1 MELNFIRKRHP
12 GNKVSIIKPYSSVTI
27 YYFTGTG
34 NSANVAS
41 WISAEA
47 ESRGISTSVINIAGS
62 NRTEIKNP
70 PGDALIIFISPIHGF
85 NYPPVMLNF
94 IARFPKGGN
103 NVVLMNT
110 RAGMLIGKFITPG
123 LTGIAFYLSSLFLL
137 LKGYTVKGMI
147 PVDLPSNWISLH
159 PGLNAKTVLYLH
171 KRNKEQVTR
180 HSGKI
185 LSGEKDFRALYEI
198 FQDIAVTP
206 VAAGYYFIGRFFL
219 AKTFYASSD
228 CNNCGICIK
237 NCPVKAIVL
246 KNDRPYWTFKCESC
260 MRCMGNCPGKAI
272 ETAHGFVVAF
282 IFLNSLVLTPL
293 ADKYL
298 SYLFTINIGL
308 LRYLTEYAILFIA
321 LAFLYRVI
329 HYLMRFRFVERM
341 MVYTSLTKLKW
352 WGKRY
357 KALQK
362 F

>member
-1 MELNFIRKRHP
+1 MKEY
-12 GNKVSIIKPYSSVTI
+12 GSVII

-34 NSANVAS
+34 NSGNVAS
-41 WISAEA
+41 WVSAVA
-47 ESRGISTSVINIAGS
+47 ESRNIPASVVNIAACD
-62 NRTEIKNP
+62 RTDIKRP
-70 PGDALIIFISPIHGF
+70 PEDALVIFISPVHGF

-94 IARFPKGGN
+94 IARFPGGRN
-103 NVVLMNT
+103 NVILMNT

-137 LKGYTVKGMI
+137 FKGYTIKGMV

-159 PGLNAKTVLYLH
+159 PGLNAGTVLYLH
-171 KRNKEQVTR
+171 NRNKVRVER
-180 HSGKI
+180 HSAKF

-198 FQDIAVTP
+198 IQDIAVSP
-206 VAAGYYFIGRFFL
+206 VAAGYYFISRFFL
-219 AKTFYASSD
+219 AKTFYASAD

-237 NCPVKAIVL
+237 NCPVKAIIL
-246 KNDRPYWTFKCESC
+246 KNNRPYWTFKCESC
-260 MRCMGNCPGKAI
+260 MRCIGNCPVKAI

-293 ADKYL
+293 ADKYS
-298 SYLFTINIGL
+298 SYLFPINNVL
-308 LRYLTEYAILFIA
+308 FRYLTEYTILLVA

-329 HYLMRFRFVERM
+329 HYLMRFRFVERI

-357 KALQK
+357 KALK
-362 F
+362 NF